1 MRTIL
6 FILLVWAI
14 LLGCFVTGVKS
25 LATSPQKYDQ
35 IQATEVADQTSM
47 PRADLD
53 RADREDNRIQS
64 GGEGRNGMQLDR

>member
-25 LATSPQKYDQ
+25 LAVSPQKYDQ
-35 IQATEVADQTSM
+35 IQATEVADQTSV

-53 RADREDNRIQS
+53 RDGRQDDRIQS
-64 GGEGRNGMQLDR
+64 GGEARNGMQLNR